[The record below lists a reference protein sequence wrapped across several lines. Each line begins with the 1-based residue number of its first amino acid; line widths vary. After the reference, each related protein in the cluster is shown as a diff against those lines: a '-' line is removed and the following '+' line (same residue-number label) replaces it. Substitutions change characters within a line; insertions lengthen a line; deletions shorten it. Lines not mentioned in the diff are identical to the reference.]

1 MERPTEHYKKKKNTR
16 KNSESFQR
24 KRNYRVQNNKQLTDI
39 RCIKNN
45 IGYKNK
51 VVHFLTY

>member
-24 KRNYRVQNNKQLTDI
+24 KRNYHVQNNKQLTDI